1 MRKLWRTLIVV
12 LLLCSV
18 LGWVQSAKIS
28 LPGWERHGMDSQ
40 KLALVREAK
49 ISRAFVLPAKEWL
62 QFPLAA
68 GAGELRVVS
77 TASVREIAQARQ
89 SHLQDPGKRWTYA
102 LLLEF
107 LDAQGQVLASQTW
120 HQSANLLEKK
130 RPDGTLVGAAFYLE
144 TGLYPLSGE
153 VTTVNL
159 QAMPQARSVRARL
172 HSADPQVAD
181 VVLRLFQPRPF
192 SAQDLAHHW
201 GRLSPQQQ
209 EEIARGSVHDK
220 ALLQEQEKQNLL
232 RNARQALGPLGQ
244 EGQDYTVRDLYVLF
258 ENEGE
263 LQAAPVAS
271 YGVPLDRQS
280 YATLPIPPQGGQL
293 RLEFV
298 AAPTPPAP
306 AAGNALTAEGGVANS
321 AQNMATNTAAS
332 TTANPATNPATNP
345 AASADLVRGETAG
358 GPIHVRW
365 FGPGLF
371 QRSASTL
378 AWPGGKA
385 QSVSHVLPVKGGLLE
400 LDAPQPLIMRAYFT
414 SNGKEQEITPLPQT
428 ERVFIA
434 GTSQPVTYALSA
446 SPQQSGLRLSV
457 RSLLPAAS
465 LASATRARYAA
476 YDAQGTELAQGTLV
490 VPGKPTNYERLLPEY
505 DAISQGKVLLDAAMG
520 FFVLPAKAASFKV
533 WADSDA
539 APLLV
544 VAHTRPMALA
554 REVRVPD
561 DFYSFDALGQRIPG
575 WFMLKPQDE
584 EAMLANNRSRLLSL
598 QTRPMLQSEEQTQ
611 IINGQ
616 YQWQDYRP
624 RGNWLARPI
633 FTPRESDLPYREDV
647 LPTTFTPLALQQNQ
661 SITLPAYFGASV
673 ITPSLVWL
681 GPDQAAELEL
691 QLDGK
696 PFYTLQVHGPYAEYA
711 LPAMAAGKHRLQI
724 TARLAGGKG
733 GSSRP
738 ANQRNNQLNNQLSNQ
753 PGDQSANQSGNQPS
767 RSPGGQVY
775 LNHLLPTPASLVK
788 RIGQRF
794 NGELVFDYERTS
806 QIAETLTAR
815 LYQAPGQHADARLRV
830 KIEGPPLPVLKPL
843 SAWVFA
849 ERVASVRAA
858 PGVGKVFDSAGQ
870 ISDAGSPVFL
880 PFPPDAPL
888 GRYRIS
894 LRADA
899 GSAAWVSF
907 SRLSPALQPQ
917 WRAQQQQEIQSVQII
932 E

>member
-1 MRKLWRTLIVV
+1 MRKLWRMLVVV

-28 LPGWERHGMDSQ
+28 LPGWQRHATDS
-40 KLALVREAK
+40 KKMALIREAK
-49 ISRAFVLPAKEWL
+49 ISRAFVLPAREWL

-89 SHLQDPGKRWTYA
+89 SHLQDPGKRWEYA

-107 LDAQGQVLASQTW
+107 LDAKGQLLASQTW

-159 QAMPQARSVRARL
+159 QAMPQAVTVRARL

-181 VVLRLFQPRPF
+181 VVLRVFQPRPL
-192 SAQDLAHHW
+192 SEQDLAHHW
-201 GRLSPQQQ
+201 ARLSPQQQ
-209 EEIARGSVHDK
+209 EDIARGSVHDK
-220 ALLQEQEKQNLL
+220 ALLQESEKQNLL

-263 LQAAPVAS
+263 LQAAPVAA
-271 YGVPLDRQS
+271 YGVPLDPQS

-293 RLEFV
+293 RLEFA
-298 AAPTPPAP
+298 AAPALPAQ
-306 AAGNALTAEGGVANS
+306 AAGS
-321 AQNMATNTAAS
+321 
-332 TTANPATNPATNP
+332 
-345 AASADLVRGETAG
+345 ETAG
-358 GPIHVRW
+358 GQIHVRW

-371 QRSASTL
+371 QHGASTL

-385 QSVSHVLPVKGGLLE
+385 QTVSHVLPVKGGLLE
-400 LDAPQPLIMRAYFT
+400 LDAPLPLVMRAYFT

-434 GTSQPVTYALSA
+434 SASQPVTYALSDSA
-446 SPQQSGLRLSV
+446 QQSGLRLSV
-457 RSLLPAAS
+457 RSLWPASSLPAPGAATGLTPSGATGKAS
-465 LASATRARYAA
+465 GLATAGSAGANRQIAAVTRARYAA
-476 YDAQGTELAQGTLV
+476 YDAHGTELAQGTLA
-490 VPGKPTNYERLLPEY
+490 VPGKLAHYERLLPEY
-505 DAISQGKVLLDAAMG
+505 DALIQGKVLLDAAMG
-520 FFVLPAKAASFKV
+520 FFVLPAKTAQFKV
-533 WADSDA
+533 WADSAD

-554 REVRVPD
+554 REVRIPD

-584 EAMLANNRSRLLSL
+584 DTMLANNRSRLLVL
-598 QTRPMLQSEEQTQ
+598 QTRPMEQSDEQAS
-611 IINGQ
+611 ILAGQ

-633 FTPRESDLPYREDV
+633 FTPLELDIPWREEV

-661 SITLPAYFGASV
+661 SIKLPPYLGASV

-711 LPAMAAGKHRLQI
+711 LPAMAAGNHRLLI
-724 TARLAGGKG
+724 TARLAGGKSASG
-733 GSSRP
+733 
-738 ANQRNNQLNNQLSNQ
+738 QRS
-753 PGDQSANQSGNQPS
+753 
-767 RSPGGQVY
+767 GQVY

-794 NGELVFDYERTS
+794 NGEMVFDYERTS
-806 QIAETLTAR
+806 QSAETLTAR
-815 LYQAPGQHADARLRV
+815 LYQAPGQHADTRLRV
-830 KIEGPPLPVLKPL
+830 KIEGPPLPLLKPL

-849 ERVASVRAA
+849 DRVASVRAA
-858 PGVGKVFDSAGQ
+858 PGTGKVFDTAGQ
-870 ISDAGSPVFL
+870 ISDAGNPVFL
-880 PFPPDAPL
+880 PFPPDAPP
-888 GRYRIS
+888 GRYRIT

-907 SRLSPALQPQ
+907 SRLSSALQPQ

>member
-1 MRKLWRTLIVV
+1 MRKLWRMLVVV

-28 LPGWERHGMDSQ
+28 LPGWERHATDSK
-40 KLALVREAK
+40 KLALIREAK

-77 TASVREIAQARQ
+77 TASVRDIAQARQ
-89 SHLQDPGKRWTYA
+89 NHLQDPGKRWEYA
-102 LLLEF
+102 LLLEL
-107 LDAQGQVLASQTW
+107 LDAKGQVLASQTW

-159 QAMPQARSVRARL
+159 QAMPQAVSVRARL

-181 VVLRLFQPRPF
+181 VVLRVYQPRPL
-192 SAQDLAHHW
+192 SGQDLAHHW
-201 GRLSPQQQ
+201 ARLSPQQQ
-209 EEIARGSVHDK
+209 EDIARGSVHDK
-220 ALLQEQEKQNLL
+220 ALLQEPEKQNLL

-263 LQAAPVAS
+263 LQAAPAAS

-293 RLEFV
+293 RLEFT
-298 AAPTPPAP
+298 AAPDNTGRAD
-306 AAGNALTAEGGVANS
+306 
-321 AQNMATNTAAS
+321 MARS
-332 TTANPATNPATNP
+332 EP
-345 AASADLVRGETAG
+345 AG
-358 GPIHVRW
+358 GQIHVRW

-371 QRSASTL
+371 QRSTSTL

-385 QSVSHVLPVKGGLLE
+385 QTVSHVLPVKGGLLE

-434 GTSQPVTYALSA
+434 SASQPVTYALSA

-457 RSLLPAAS
+457 RSLWPASGLPAAGE
-465 LASATRARYAA
+465 ASGANRKAPGLDKAAGLVANQSGVSPMPAVTRAHYAA
-476 YDAQGTELAQGTLV
+476 YDAQGAELAQGTLA
-490 VPGKPTNYERLLPEY
+490 VPGKPANYERLLPEY
-505 DAISQGKVLLDAAMG
+505 DAIIQGKVLLDAAMG
-520 FFVLPAKAASFKV
+520 FFVLPAKTAQFKV
-533 WADSDA
+533 WADSA
-539 APLLV
+539 EAPLLV

-584 EAMLANNRSRLLSL
+584 DAMLANNRSRLLLL
-598 QTRPMLQSEEQTQ
+598 QTRPMLQSEEQAQ
-611 IINGQ
+611 IIKGQ

-633 FTPRESDLPYREDV
+633 FTPPELDIQYREEV
-647 LPTTFTPLALQQNQ
+647 LPTTFTPLALGQNQ
-661 SITLPAYFGASV
+661 SIKLPAYFAATV

-711 LPAMAAGKHRLQI
+711 LPAMAAGNHRLHI
-724 TARLAGGKG
+724 SARLAGGKPGSGQLG
-733 GSSRP
+733 G
-738 ANQRNNQLNNQLSNQ
+738 Q
-753 PGDQSANQSGNQPS
+753 
-767 RSPGGQVY
+767 PGGQVY
-775 LNHLLPTPASLVK
+775 MNHMLPTPASLVK

-815 LYQAPGQHADARLRV
+815 LYQAPGQHADAHLRV

-858 PGVGKVFDSAGQ
+858 PGTGKVFDTAGQ
-870 ISDAGSPVFL
+870 ISDAGNPVFL
-880 PFPPDAPL
+880 PFPPDAPP
-888 GRYRIS
+888 GRYRIT